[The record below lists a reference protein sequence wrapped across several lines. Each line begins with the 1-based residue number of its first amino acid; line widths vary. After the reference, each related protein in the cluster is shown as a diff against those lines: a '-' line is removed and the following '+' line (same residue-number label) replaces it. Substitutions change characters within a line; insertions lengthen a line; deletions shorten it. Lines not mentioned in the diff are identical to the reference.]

1 LNNMTLNMK
10 KILFLA
16 GMSLAMLS
24 AFAQEENSVDTQTTK
39 KLTKAQKAEQRRIEA
54 EETAKLVDWMVNN
67 RKFVL
72 EANTV
77 SNQSGERIQVSSR
90 INFIAIDSNKIT
102 IQLATMSGI
111 GGYNGMGGITTDGT
125 ISQFKITKLGKKSN
139 GYSIQVLAM
148 TSIGSYDIF
157 FSVSPNSNADASVGG
172 NWGGKLNY
180 HGFLIPLQKSK
191 IFKGMSI

>member
-1 LNNMTLNMK
+1 MK
-10 KILFLA
+10 KILFLV
-16 GMSLAMLS
+16 GMSLAVLNV
-24 AFAQEENSVDTQTTK
+24 FAQEENSVDRETTK

-54 EETAKLVDWMVNN
+54 EETAKMVDWMVNN

-72 EANTV
+72 EANQV
-77 SNQSGERIQVSSR
+77 SNQTGQRIPVSSR

-102 IQLATMSGI
+102 IQLASMSGI

-125 ISQFKITKLGKKSN
+125 ITDFKIGQLGKKSN
-139 GYSIQVLAM
+139 GYSIRVLAM

-157 FSVSPNSNADASVGG
+157 FSISPNSNADATVGG
-172 NWGGKLNY
+172 NWGGRINY
-180 HGFLIPLQKSK
+180 HGFLIPLGKSK